1 MTSWKRLR
9 LILKDGS
16 SAIERSLSKSRSETR
31 GRRNDLS
38 YSHTALAGC
47 SRQQQFSINR
57 FNGFP
62 LARGLQGRMPHVNS
76 FVLALLAS
84 LDLGNAPSRT
94 DVGQTCCGEGFGKS
108 VSIFIRKRDL
118 HEDQLLQRRSHS
130 RTD

>member
-9 LILKDGS
+9 LIWKDGS
-16 SAIERSLSKSRSETR
+16 SAIERSLLKSRSATL
-31 GRRNDLS
+31 GRKNDLS
-38 YSHTALAGC
+38 HSHPASAGC

-62 LARGLQGRMPHVNS
+62 LARGLQRRMPHVNS

-94 DVGQTCCGEGFGKS
+94 DVGQTCCGEGFCKS
-108 VSIFIRKRDL
+108 V
-118 HEDQLLQRRSHS
+118 
-130 RTD
+130 